1 MIELMSQL
9 NDIERRSLLRA
20 AATTTLGVNLFPGLE
35 NAIQAA
41 PASNSGKANNSGKA
55 KRLVYLFMAGAMS
68 HLDTFDVKPG
78 HKNQG
83 LTRSIDT
90 NVAGMQ
96 VSHYLPMLSRHFD
109 KLTVIRSMNTP
120 TGAHL
125 PGEYLMRTSYEQI
138 ATTQHPTIGP
148 WIQRL
153 KGRQNKT
160 LPDSVLISTP
170 VRHPGAGYLGPSFSP
185 LPIADPDRGLGNTR
199 SPANVTT
206 EMFNKRM
213 SLVDRL
219 NSKFRQKFKSLEVQ
233 SYADFYNETT
243 NLLSSSDLKAFD
255 LNQESDADRDRYG
268 RDQFGQGCLLARRMI
283 EHDVRCVEVSFG
295 GWDHHRE
302 IYSGDILPAR
312 TRVLDRAVSHLLNDL
327 STRGLLEDT
336 LVVLATEFGRSP
348 VMNENAGRDHHP
360 GTYSVCLAGGGVTG
374 GRYYGSSDDDAH
386 SVEEDGVLPADLN
399 ATIAT
404 TLGLPLEQEVVA
416 PTGRPFKVA
425 HDGKPITAL
434 L

>member
-1 MIELMSQL
+1 MNELVSQL
-9 NDIERRSLLRA
+9 NEIDRRSLIA
-20 AATTTLGVNLFPGLE
+20 ASAKTALGVSLMPGLDS
-35 NAIQAA
+35 AIEAA
-41 PASNSGKANNSGKA
+41 STTKSGKA

-68 HLDTFDVKPG
+68 HLDTFDLKPG

-83 LTRSIDT
+83 STQAINT

-96 VSHYLPMLSRHFD
+96 AGHYLPKLSQHFD
-109 KLTVIRSMNTP
+109 KLTVVRSMNTP

-160 LPDSVLISTP
+160 LPDTVLISTP
-170 VRHPGAGYLGPSFSP
+170 VRHPGAGYLGPAYSP
-185 LPIADPDRGLGNTR
+185 LPIADPNRGLENTQ
-199 SPANVTT
+199 SPANVTA
-206 EMFNKRM
+206 EIFGKRM

-219 NSKFRQKFKSLEVQ
+219 NGKFRKKFKSLEVQ
-233 SYADFYNETT
+233 SYADFYNEATS
-243 NLLSSSDLKAFD
+243 LLSSSELKAFD
-255 LNQESDADRDRYG
+255 LNQESEAERDRYG

-283 EHDVRCVEVSFG
+283 EHNVRCVEVSFG

-312 TRVLDRAVSHLLNDL
+312 ARVMDRAVSNLLNDL
-327 STRGLLEDT
+327 SERGLLEDT

-360 GTYSVCLAGGGVTG
+360 GAYSVCMAGGGIAG
-374 GRYYGSSDDDAH
+374 GRYYGKSDEAGH
-386 SVEEDGVLPADLN
+386 HVEEDGVLPEDLN

-404 TLGLPLEQEVVA
+404 ALGLPLDQEVDS

-425 HDGKPITAL
+425 HDGEPITKL

>member
-1 MIELMSQL
+1 MHELISQL
-9 NDIERRSLLRA
+9 SDIDRRSLL
-20 AATTTLGVNLFPGLE
+20 AATAKTALGVSVLSPFNR
-35 NAIQAA
+35 AIQAA
-41 PASNSGKANNSGKA
+41 PANEGTA

-68 HLDTFDVKPG
+68 HLDTFDLKPG

-83 LTRSIDT
+83 LTKPVAT

-96 VSHYLPMLSRHFD
+96 VSFYLPLLSQQFD

-148 WIQRL
+148 WMQRL

-160 LPDSVLISTP
+160 LPDTVLISTP

-185 LPIADPDRGLGNTR
+185 LPIADPNRGLENTK
-199 SPANVTT
+199 SPADVT
-206 EMFNKRM
+206 EKVFDKRM
-213 SLVDRL
+213 SLVSRL
-219 NSKFRQKFKSLEVQ
+219 NRKFREKFKSQ
-233 SYADFYNETT
+233 DAQAYADFYNEATS
-243 NLLSSSDLKAFD
+243 LLSSDELKAFD
-255 LNQESDADRDRYG
+255 LNLESEADRDRYG
-268 RDQFGQGCLLARRMI
+268 RTQFGQGCLLARRMI
-283 EHDVRCVEVSFG
+283 QNDVRCVEVSFG
-295 GWDHHRE
+295 GWDHHRD
-302 IYSGDILPAR
+302 IYSGDVLPAR
-312 TRVLDRAVSHLLNDL
+312 THVMDRAVSHLLTDL
-327 STRGLLEDT
+327 SAQGLLEDT

-348 VMNENAGRDHHP
+348 VMNQNAGRDHHP
-360 GTYSVCLAGGGVTG
+360 SAYSVCLAGGGISG
-374 GRYYGSSDDDAH
+374 GRYYGKSDAAGH
-386 SVEEDGVLPADLN
+386 GVEEDGVSPADLN

-404 TLGLPLEQEVVA
+404 ALGLPLDQEIVS

-425 HDGKPITAL
+425 HDGQPLRKL